1 MPRGER
7 RQAHEEQK
15 PVREQ
20 RLVRPQKR
28 VREQLPVHLQKRVRE
43 PQRVRE
49 QNLHRCPPDH
59 ATSPGLVHPS
69 SHHRRAS
76 ARWQRR
82 QPEQRLQ
89 VAQEKV
95 AVSYLK
101 CSAVKCSQSTN
112 ISPLFSSIKRECR

>member
-7 RQAHEEQK
+7 QQAHEEQK
-15 PVREQ
+15 PVPEQ

-43 PQRVRE
+43 QQRVRE
-49 QNLHRCPPDH
+49 KKRHRRLLDRV
-59 ATSPGLVHPS
+59 TSPVLVHPS
-69 SHHRRAS
+69 SHHRPAS

-82 QPEQRLQ
+82 QPDQRLQ

-112 ISPLFSSIKRECR
+112 ISPLFSSIKRE